1 MTLFKRP
8 LSVTRNARRTS
19 KIDIWGEGKGRAEG
33 RRGSWGGRE
42 DGRGSEGRNGDRR
55 NGESGGEGGCG
66 GKVGATRIDPD
77 LDVNIGRLKS
87 IIGDGTKDIILR
99 KFKIGTDPE
108 LDACLFYVEGLAN
121 REAQNF
127 AVLQTSMILARHTPT
142 LRVRLT
148 SEGAASLL
156 LESLFPINYGAPV
169 TTLEE
174 LIDHVMTGETGILVD
189 GATAA
194 VVVETKGW
202 EHRTVAEPSTERV
215 IRGPREGFTE
225 TLRVNTALI
234 RRRIRDPKLRIDML
248 RLGEV
253 SKTDV
258 GIAYMEGIINPRLV
272 EEIKRRIE
280 NAKIDIVPDSGVIE
294 EVLEDDPWSPFPQVH
309 YSERP
314 DTVVSALAEG
324 RAVILVD
331 GTPMAL
337 VVPSTLPAFFQSPED
352 YYERSMYGTL
362 LRTLR
367 LVAAAVSA
375 LIPALYIAI
384 TTFHQ
389 EMIPTSLAIA
399 IAASR
404 EPVPFPAFVEALIM
418 ELALELVREAGIR
431 LPGAVGQTVGI
442 VGALLLG
449 EAAVSAKI
457 ISPIMVIV
465 VAVTALSSFSVAHYP
480 MGLALR
486 MLRFALMILGATLGL
501 YGVTAGVVA
510 IVLHLS
516 ALTSLGVPYTEPL
529 FRPKQVVRDVVMRL
543 PWWLFNARPGF
554 LRPRDRY
561 REEPIMRSWASKTK
575 PASFEESQ
583 GGDEGEGRGEG
594 GKERAKGGRHK
605 AGNEGP
611 GSGEDG
617 GPGESESGST
627 GRGGDRG

>member
-8 LSVTRNARRTS
+8 LSITRTERRTRRV
-19 KIDIWGEGKGRAEG
+19 DIAGEGENQAEG
-33 RRGSWGGRE
+33 RGGRGAARG
-42 DGRGSEGRNGDRR
+42 DGPGTERRDGSRSEHGTDGGGGPR
-55 NGESGGEGGCG
+55 GEGD
-66 GKVGATRIDPD
+66 KTRIDPE
-77 LDVNIGRLKS
+77 LEVNICRIKS
-87 IIGDGTKDIILR
+87 IVGDDNKDIILR

-108 LDACLFYVEGLAN
+108 IDACLFYVEGLAN

-148 SEGAASLL
+148 PEGAASFL
-156 LESLFPINYGAPV
+156 LENLFPLNYGAPV
-169 TTLEE
+169 TTLDE
-174 LIDHVMTGETGILVD
+174 LVDHVMTGETGILID

-215 IRGPREGFTE
+215 IRGPREGLTE

-258 GIAYMEGIINPRLV
+258 GIAYLEDVINPRLV

-280 NAKIDIVPDSGVIE
+280 GARIDIVPDSGVIE
-294 EVLEDDPWSPFPQVH
+294 ELMEDDPWSPFPQVH

-314 DTVVSALAEG
+314 DTVASALAEG

-337 VVPSTLPAFFQSPED
+337 IVPSTLPAFFQSPED
-352 YYERSMYGTL
+352 YYERSVYGTL

-486 MLRFALMILGATLGL
+486 MLRFVLMILGATLGL

-510 IVLHLS
+510 IVFHLS

-529 FRPKQVVRDVVMRL
+529 FRPKQVLRDVVFRL

-554 LRPRDRY
+554 LRPTNRC
-561 REEPIMRSWASKTK
+561 REELIIRSWAKRTG
-575 PASFEESQ
+575 Q
-583 GGDEGEGRGEG
+583 GGGTDEAGKGGGNGKGRG
-594 GKERAKGGRHK
+594 GGRH
-605 AGNEGP
+605 
-611 GSGEDG
+611 
-617 GPGESESGST
+617 
-627 GRGGDRG
+627 